1 MPVKGEE
8 MFVAGSFMITFSQ
21 LKSNKPNLVSEK
33 IKDETY
39 YRKWDMKNKL
49 ISHLALLCRST
60 GVLGV
65 GESTYSQSSSTLRC
79 RPPKFQNCWH
89 CPRSLRTWTRGSS
102 ACTCRSSNWGSAPG
116 RARRPGAGGRSPRYF
131 LRRGRRSAASPWR
144 ERLPGVVGVGR
155 FVPAASQPSR
165 RALQRQKVQ
174 TCGARQ
180 ELGGRRAQR
189 AGAGVRG
196 TPAAWPGRKRV
207 PWARV
212 GGVPG
217 GACGASPSAVPTR
230 SSDRSISQRGRT
242 ESMVSGFRR
251 CRREEGRRVHSVQP
265 PGGLDPSAVGAAAF
279 VGLAALRDGT
289 GRSAPSWSLEG
300 RLIHAPWA
308 LWPGRLPA
316 LESVCGGEEFPA
328 KLNLAPNFLPW
339 LCGDDPDEALCQ
351 RWEVNRLEGS
361 DLGVIAQG
369 SNVQHHAEAWI
380 HTLKAQSL
388 CLCRVESVKLLG
400 PKEAELITLD
410 PLN

>member
-1 MPVKGEE
+1 MPVRGEE
-8 MFVAGSFMITFSQ
+8 MFVVGSFMITFSQ

-39 YRKWDMKNKL
+39 YRKWDVKNKL

-180 ELGGRRAQR
+180 ELEGRRAQR

-217 GACGASPSAVPTR
+217 GACEASPSAVPTR

-265 PGGLDPSAVGAAAF
+265 PGGLDPSRGCRCFCRVSGPQRRDRAERAF
-279 VGLAALRDGT
+279 VEPGRGGWFMPRELCDPAASLRWKVCAGERNSPPSWTWPQTFSRGSAGMTQMKHCVRDGKST
-289 GRSAPSWSLEG
+289 GLREMTWVWLHKVPTCSITQRPE
-300 RLIHAPWA
+300 PT
-308 LWPGRLPA
+308 LWKHKVYVFAGYKVWN
-316 LESVCGGEEFPA
+316 S
-328 KLNLAPNFLPW
+328 
-339 LCGDDPDEALCQ
+339 
-351 RWEVNRLEGS
+351 
-361 DLGVIAQG
+361 
-369 SNVQHHAEAWI
+369 
-380 HTLKAQSL
+380 
-388 CLCRVESVKLLG
+388 
-400 PKEAELITLD
+400 
-410 PLN
+410 

>member
-8 MFVAGSFMITFSQ
+8 MFVVGSFMITFSQ

-39 YRKWDMKNKL
+39 YRKWDVKNKL

-217 GACGASPSAVPTR
+217 GACEASPSAVPTR

-300 RLIHAPWA
+300 EADSCPVSSVTRPPPCAGKCVRGRGIPRQAEPGPKLSPVA
-308 LWPGRLPA
+308 LRGWPRWSIVSEMGSRQAWGKWPGCDCTRFQRAASRRGLNPHFESSKSMSLPGTKC
-316 LESVCGGEEFPA
+316 ETP
-328 KLNLAPNFLPW
+328 
-339 LCGDDPDEALCQ
+339 
-351 RWEVNRLEGS
+351 R
-361 DLGVIAQG
+361 AQG
-369 SNVQHHAEAWI
+369 SGAYYIISFN
-380 HTLKAQSL
+380 
-388 CLCRVESVKLLG
+388 
-400 PKEAELITLD
+400 
-410 PLN
+410 

>member
-1 MPVKGEE
+1 M
-8 MFVAGSFMITFSQ
+8 
-21 LKSNKPNLVSEK
+21 
-33 IKDETY
+33 
-39 YRKWDMKNKL
+39 
-49 ISHLALLCRST
+49 
-60 GVLGV
+60 
-65 GESTYSQSSSTLRC
+65 
-79 RPPKFQNCWH
+79 
-89 CPRSLRTWTRGSS
+89 
-102 ACTCRSSNWGSAPG
+102 
-116 RARRPGAGGRSPRYF
+116 
-131 LRRGRRSAASPWR
+131 
-144 ERLPGVVGVGR
+144 GVGR

-180 ELGGRRAQR
+180 ELGRRRAQR

-196 TPAAWPGRKRV
+196 TSAAWPGRKRV

-300 RLIHAPWA
+300 RLIHAP
-308 LWPGRLPA
+308 
-316 LESVCGGEEFPA
+316 
-328 KLNLAPNFLPW
+328 
-339 LCGDDPDEALCQ
+339 
-351 RWEVNRLEGS
+351 
-361 DLGVIAQG
+361 
-369 SNVQHHAEAWI
+369 
-380 HTLKAQSL
+380 
-388 CLCRVESVKLLG
+388 
-400 PKEAELITLD
+400 
-410 PLN
+410 